1 MKKPEDTNVL
11 FRILYGDFR
20 TRYTI
25 LAPKEAVAAM
35 KKVKRPV
42 TEEKKNIA
50 ATHAVMDKVNL
61 IGDKFQ
67 VFFVCLFVKKTK
79 EIISTFN
86 LFSTATPKSSSA
98 LVSSVLWKRSVT
110 TGSTILSR

>member
-1 MKKPEDTNVL
+1 M
-11 FRILYGDFR
+11 ILG
-20 TRYTI
+20 
-25 LAPKEAVAAM
+25 PKEAVAAM

-67 VFFVCLFVKKTK
+67 VRFSLLL
-79 EIISTFN
+79 EIMS
-86 LFSTATPKSSSA
+86 
-98 LVSSVLWKRSVT
+98 RSKGQIIQIFCFPVWT
-110 TGSTILSR
+110 HQDLLPCRNPRSDGRDP

>member
-1 MKKPEDTNVL
+1 MITVLFQQASGSVGRASPTGKSWGILKKPEVL

-67 VFFVCLFVKKTK
+67 VLFVK
-79 EIISTFN
+79 N
-86 LFSTATPKSSSA
+86 
-98 LVSSVLWKRSVT
+98 KRNYFK
-110 TGSTILSR
+110 L

>member
-1 MKKPEDTNVL
+1 M
-11 FRILYGDFR
+11 ILG
-20 TRYTI
+20 
-25 LAPKEAVAAM
+25 PKEAVAAM

-67 VFFVCLFVKKTK
+67 VQFFF
-79 EIISTFN
+79 
-86 LFSTATPKSSSA
+86 
-98 LVSSVLWKRSVT
+98 
-110 TGSTILSR
+110 